1 MNKKRKLTLRRW
13 HQWVGMIVS
22 LFVILLVSTGIMLN
36 HTQELKLGSRYIK
49 SDWMLAWYG
58 IRPVQRTVQ
67 YQLDRQYLVQ
77 IGEQVYLNRKRLIR
91 IDKPLIGAVQ
101 TRQFIVA
108 GFRDR
113 IVLLNRQGEI
123 VETINGHQ
131 GLPFPLK
138 KVAWRKSDGLMLATT
153 NGSFRFDLDQLKSRR
168 LQQVNTDWVNRAE
181 LPAKLKTW
189 VVADYQNYRLSWE
202 RVLLDLHSGRLF
214 GSWGVY
220 LIDLFAILLLFL
232 GISGWVVWWRTRR
245 LKFKVA
251 AET

>member
-13 HQWVGMIVS
+13 HQWVGMTVS
-22 LFVILLVSTGIMLN
+22 LFVVLLVTTGILLN

-67 YQLDRQYLVQ
+67 YQLDRKYLVQ
-77 IGEQVYLNRKRLIR
+77 VGEQLYLDRKRLIR
-91 IDKPLIGAVQ
+91 VDKPLIGAVQ

-113 IVLLNRQGEI
+113 IVLLNRNGDV
-123 VETINGHQ
+123 VETINGYQ

-138 KVAWRKSDGLMLATT
+138 KVAWRKTEGLLLATA
-153 NGSFRFDLDQLKSRR
+153 NGSFRFDLDQLKSRPVQMTR
-168 LQQVNTDWVNRAE
+168 TNWVDSAT
-181 LPAKLKTW
+181 LPLKLKSW

-220 LIDLFAILLLFL
+220 LVDLFALMLLFL
-232 GISGWVVWWRTRR
+232 GVSGWVVWWRTRR
-245 LKFKVA
+245 RKIA
-251 AET
+251 AEA